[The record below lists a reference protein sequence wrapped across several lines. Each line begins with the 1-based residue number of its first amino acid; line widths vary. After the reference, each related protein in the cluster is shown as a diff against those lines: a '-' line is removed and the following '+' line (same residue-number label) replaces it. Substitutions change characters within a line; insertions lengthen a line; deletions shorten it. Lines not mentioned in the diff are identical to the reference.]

1 MYDRRRLRKAILSCT
16 ANKPI
21 LILVVF
27 ASLYGYSVKSKKL
40 RLEKLKQSG
49 QTSEKSIS
57 EDELETQN
65 SNETVLWIPYKDG
78 SKKIVIKHINGSQF
92 DKDAVLFEKGGSF
105 AREARAILCVL
116 FPQWNCRA
124 MHYLIIHTVLLT
136 LRTYLSLVVAEL
148 DGRIVRSLMSAN
160 APDFFSGLLE
170 WLALGIPACYTNSL
184 IKYFE
189 NKIALT
195 FRTTLIRYIHDLYL
209 GKNQEYYKI
218 GSLDGEL
225 EDIDHYIA
233 SDVTRFCLSAARLY
247 SSLGKPFLDLS
258 IFSVKLG
265 RNLGS
270 RAALGIFLNYFVTA
284 ALLKSIS
291 PSFGKLAA
299 RETRLEGDY
308 RNAHSRVITNAEE
321 IAFYDGAGIEKQSLS
336 HSFAR
341 LKHHIAKQ
349 IKTKAWYSVIEN
361 YVLKYSW
368 SASGFLFASVPVF
381 FPDLIAASHASLK
394 KGTAS
399 GTIEDEP
406 SKEHQ
411 NMGKFVTN
419 KRIMLS
425 VSDAGGRIMYS
436 IKDLAELSS
445 HTRRVFQ
452 LIAALFRV
460 RSGQFANLKSEKDNQ
475 NLEFTMA
482 DVQGKF
488 EITTA
493 GGIKFT
499 NVPVVVPG
507 HGCDMSNGELL
518 LSPLTFEVN
527 PQEHLLIVGSNGT
540 GKSSIARLAAG
551 MWPIYR
557 GLLERSADV
566 SFLPQRPYFSYGTLR
581 DQVIYPHTHHE
592 MLQNEDINS
601 DERILR
607 ILERVN
613 LKYLP
618 EREGGLGAIKEWKD
632 VLSGGEKQRLM
643 FARILYTSPKFAV
656 IDEGT
661 SAVSADMEG
670 QLYEECKKDDITLL
684 TITHR
689 ISLLKYHSAKLEVGL
704 GDYNTEWSY
713 ETVSKKGWQSLDTE
727 IAQLEKFLA
736 EVPTL
741 KVRRQEIANELSV

>member
-1 MYDRRRLRKAILSCT
+1 MYDLRRLREATISST

-27 ASLYGYSVKSKKL
+27 ACLYKYRARSKESQLDKL
-40 RLEKLKQSG
+40 EQAAKDPHNIDTEKNLEIQHS
-49 QTSEKSIS
+49 
-57 EDELETQN
+57 D
-65 SNETVLWIPYKDG
+65 ETVLWIPYKDG
-78 SKKIVIKHINGSQF
+78 TKKIVVKHIDDSQF
-92 DKDAVLFEKGGSF
+92 DKDASLFRKGGSF
-105 AREARAILCVL
+105 AAEARALLRVL
-116 FPQWNCRA
+116 FPQWNCRS
-124 MHYLIIHTVLLT
+124 MHYLVIHMVLLT
-136 LRTYLSLVVAEL
+136 LRTYFSLIVAEL

-160 APDFFSGLLE
+160 APEFFRGLVE
-170 WLALGIPACYTNSL
+170 WFALGVPACYTNAL

-189 NKIALT
+189 SKIALT
-195 FRTTLIRYIHDLYL
+195 FRTTLIRYIHDLYV
-209 GKNQEYYKI
+209 GPNQEYYKI

-258 IFSVKLG
+258 VFSVKLA
-265 RNLGS
+265 RNLGT
-270 RAALGIFLNYFVTA
+270 RATLGIFLNYFVTA
-284 ALLKSIS
+284 TILKTVS

-321 IAFYDGAGIEKQSLS
+321 IAFYDGAEIEKQSLS
-336 HSFAR
+336 RSFTR
-341 LKHHIAKQ
+341 LQHHIAKQ

-368 SASGFLFASVPVF
+368 SASGFLFASIPVF
-381 FPDLIAASHASLK
+381 FPDLVMALNTSS
-394 KGTAS
+394 GGGAS
-399 GTIEDEP
+399 GETET

-419 KRIMLS
+419 KRMMLS

-460 RSGQFANLKSEKDNQ
+460 RSKQFANVKSEKTNQ
-475 NLEFTMA
+475 NSEFTMA

-488 EITTA
+488 EITTGA
-493 GGIKFT
+493 GIKFT
-499 NVPVVVPG
+499 DVPIVVPG

-518 LSPLTFEVN
+518 LSPLTFEVK

-540 GKSSIARLAAG
+540 GKTSIARLAAG
-551 MWPIYR
+551 MWPVYR
-557 GLLERSADV
+557 GLLQRSPDV
-566 SFLPQRPYFSYGTLR
+566 TFLPQRPYFSYGTLR
-581 DQVIYPHTHHE
+581 DQVIYPQTHYE
-592 MLQNEDINS
+592 MLQNNKFNS
-601 DERILR
+601 DEDILR

-618 EREGGLGAIKEWKD
+618 EREGGLGALKEWKD

-643 FARILYTSPKFAV
+643 FARILYTNPKFAV

-670 QLYEECKKDDITLL
+670 QLYEECKKNDITLL

-704 GDYNTEWSY
+704 GDDNTGWSY

-727 IAQLEKFLA
+727 ISQLEKFLA
-736 EVPTL
+736 EVPKL
-741 KVRRQEIANELSV
+741 EVRRQEIAAELS